1 MQRNTILYS
10 IIFLAQKD
18 VKKDEHKIKHRWAER
33 GEMTVLQDA
42 CTAWLALCCRG
53 HPEDCGTFPVIPGL

>member
-18 VKKDEHKIKHRWAER
+18 VKKDEHKIKHRWAETGGDDSVTR
-33 GEMTVLQDA
+33 CTYRLARPVL
-42 CTAWLALCCRG
+42 
-53 HPEDCGTFPVIPGL
+53 